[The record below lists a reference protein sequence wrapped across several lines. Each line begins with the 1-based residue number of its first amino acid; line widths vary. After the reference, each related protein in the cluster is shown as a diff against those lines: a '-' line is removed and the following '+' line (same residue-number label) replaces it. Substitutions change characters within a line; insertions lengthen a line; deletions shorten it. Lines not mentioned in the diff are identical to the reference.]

1 MEKLERIAKYA
12 VRFLLREGTLEFRAI
27 EKDIEFLAR
36 LHEHRRTIRKAKEIE
51 TTAGIWEIPRNIVRF
66 ANFGSLRAIAA
77 PKVVF
82 PSEDVKS
89 SGCISSTL

>member
-66 ANFGSLRAIAA
+66 ANLVVCVQSPPLRWSFHR
-77 PKVVF
+77 KM
-82 PSEDVKS
+82 
-89 SGCISSTL
+89 

>member
-36 LHEHRRTIRKAKEIE
+36 LHEHRRTIPKAKEIE
-51 TTAGIWEIPRNIVRF
+51 TTAGIMGNSSKYRQICK
-66 ANFGSLRAIAA
+66 FGSLRAIAA